1 MPKSV
6 VPLLAICLM
15 AASAAQAQSYGGGHG
30 RGSRGQRSPNG
41 STQSSSAP
49 GARKAPDTP
58 VDDVDIIGVVK
69 AIDAAD
75 GRVTI
80 AYQAVDARNW
90 PPGTMPFAVS
100 KPELLAGVTTGE
112 KVRFKL
118 DSEQITDL
126 KPF

>member
-1 MPKSV
+1 
-6 VPLLAICLM
+6 M
-15 AASAAQAQSYGGGHG
+15 AATAAQAQGYGGHG
-30 RGSRGQRSPNG
+30 RGGRGAG
-41 STQSSSAP
+41 SSGGSSQSSSNPSAP
-49 GARKAPDTP
+49 KVRATP
-58 VDDVDIIGVVK
+58 VDDTEIVGVVK

-75 GRVTI
+75 GRITI
-80 AYQAVDARNW
+80 AYQAVEARNW

-100 KPELLAGVTTGE
+100 KPELLAGASVGE